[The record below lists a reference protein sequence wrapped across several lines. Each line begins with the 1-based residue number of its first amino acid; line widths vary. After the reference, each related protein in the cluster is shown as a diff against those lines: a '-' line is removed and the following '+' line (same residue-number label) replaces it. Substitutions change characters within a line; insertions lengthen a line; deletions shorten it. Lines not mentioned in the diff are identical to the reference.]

1 MIWTTLSQ
9 ENYRYQIVSCQ
20 GICHRGAIS
29 LQNKSQSQTCHRL
42 LFQEFCTNTKAQKV
56 RIQAQI
62 LKYRTSEFK
71 HHITRHPFCKSDALC
86 QAYHMITNAFL
97 MFKVLYMKHDKNT
110 QHNLHY
116 IALCCLLSFTK
127 AHIPTHTPSL
137 HPSLSQSP
145 PPPSPNTKGAGK
157 EVNHFIL

>member
-1 MIWTTLSQ
+1 MSQ
-9 ENYRYQIVSCQ
+9 ENYQYQIVSCQ

-56 RIQAQI
+56 RIQAQV

-86 QAYHMITNAFL
+86 QACHMITNAFL
-97 MFKVLYMKHDKNT
+97 RFKALYMKHDKNT

-127 AHIPTHTPSL
+127 AHIPTHTHHLATPLSPSL
-137 HPSLSQSP
+137 PHPHP
-145 PPPSPNTKGAGK
+145 PNTKGAGK